1 MREDRAS
8 TTAITVAFAR
18 GFSGAS
24 TGKIRDPY
32 AARLLPGL
40 HARLLRLLQQMV
52 RGRPRIERVLA
63 RASVDMLPH
72 AALRTDAIDAAID
85 EGVARGARQLVI
97 VGAGLDARAYR
108 LASLSDVRVFE
119 VDHPATQRLKLG
131 KTSELSPI
139 AEQVLHVAVDFG
151 RDSLAEALDRAGHD
165 AASATIFL
173 WEGVTM
179 YLPLDATRGT
189 LDVLSMRSAPGSR
202 LIVSYIEPRFSS
214 LPEWLNPLVLRVF
227 ALVGEPMIGAIE
239 RAALRDEL
247 ARRGYSLVADTD
259 SHEWLR
265 TTAYGESLAVHL
277 SERVAVA
284 ERP

>member
-1 MREDRAS
+1 MREDRPS

-18 GFSGAS
+18 GFSGAN

-32 AARLLPGL
+32 AVQLLPGL
-40 HARLLRLLQQMV
+40 HARLLRSLQRIV
-52 RGRPRIERVLA
+52 RGRPRLERLLA

-72 AALRTDAIDAAID
+72 AALRTDAVDAAID

-108 LASLSDVRVFE
+108 LGSLSDVRVFE

-131 KTSELSPI
+131 KTTELSPV
-139 AEQVLHVAVDFG
+139 AEEVVHVAVDFG

-165 AASATIFL
+165 ASAATIFL

-179 YLPLDATRGT
+179 YLPLDAIRGT
-189 LDVLSMRSAPGSR
+189 LDVLSKRSATGSR

-239 RAALRDEL
+239 RDAFRDEL
-247 ARRGYSLVADTD
+247 VRRGYALVADTD
-259 SHEWLR
+259 SHDWLR
-265 TTAYGESLAVHL
+265 TTAHGESLAVHL

-284 ERP
+284 ERS